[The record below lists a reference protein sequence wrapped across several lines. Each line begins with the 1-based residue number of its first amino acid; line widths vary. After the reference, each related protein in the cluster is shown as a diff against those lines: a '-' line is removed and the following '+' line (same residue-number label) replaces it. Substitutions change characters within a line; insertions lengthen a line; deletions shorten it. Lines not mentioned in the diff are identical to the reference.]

1 MSIGHD
7 VDDDDENDNECCRQD
22 IDKEIMRKKRTR
34 SKNWETTT
42 EQFDNNDQN
51 KNDVDND
58 NW

>member
-22 IDKEIMRKKRTR
+22 IDKEIMRKKTR